1 MTKHYL
7 DYLTSVMSHQ
17 WNDAALT
24 DYNENHEYSF
34 GELAIEMLRL
44 HVLFEQLGIQPGDK
58 IALAGRNCA
67 NWAVAYLAIAAYE
80 GVCVS
85 ILQDFTAEDINHL
98 LDHSDSSM
106 LFVGPYVWKE
116 LQHQTLPAKLKAAIS
131 LQDWSELYKAE
142 GVKVPAKE
150 EIDKLFKAKYPQGI
164 EPEDVSF
171 TLNWCWTRRA
181 LTSAEAGIVD
191 FVRDRAAELLGNR
204 TSVNV

>member
-7 DYLTSVMSHQ
+7 NYLTSVMSHQ

-67 NWAVAYLAIAAYE
+67 NWAVAYLAIAAYK

-116 LQHQTLPAKLKAAIS
+116 LQHQTMPSKLKAAVS
-131 LQDWSELYKAE
+131 LQDWA
-142 GVKVPAKE
+142 P
-150 EIDKLFKAKYPQGI
+150 
-164 EPEDVSF
+164 
-171 TLNWCWTRRA
+171 
-181 LTSAEAGIVD
+181 
-191 FVRDRAAELLGNR
+191 
-204 TSVNV
+204 